1 MTDEVWKYFWEKYR
15 KCDFRVVPYHWPD
28 FKSKEDVDKWIQSN
42 EKLSD
47 AIFEDE
53 SEEEAQDECH
63 VCPSGGIVFIDLPR
77 RLDAELLRGIEEM
90 AEFYLRKYG
99 KKTHTTE
106 EETQMKK
113 RYKVH
118 FTLEGFVEVSA
129 PCADDAEQIVA
140 DMERSKMLERFDFD
154 EYAFSTAVTEV
165 DEEE

>member
-1 MTDEVWKYFWEKYR
+1 MRLPCCSRTLAGFQER
-15 KCDFRVVPYHWPD
+15 GRCGQ
-28 FKSKEDVDKWIQSN
+28 WIQSN

-53 SEEEAQDECH
+53 PEEETQDECH
-63 VCPSGGIVFIDLPR
+63 GCPGGGIVFVDLPH

-106 EETQMKK
+106 EEWQMKK

-118 FTLEGFVEVSA
+118 FTLEGFVELGAPSA
-129 PCADDAEQIVA
+129 DAAEQIVA
-140 DMERSKMLERFDFD
+140 DMERSKMLEHFDFD

-165 DEEE
+165 DEGE